1 MFEKIASFIPEFM
14 NALYNDD
21 ALKSTSLEEIR
32 DAFRKKQIQGK
43 AALLHLVETFCK
55 KDKEIVVIGSWIG
68 FTSFCLYKLGYSK
81 ITEVDPDTRLTPIAI
96 WANRFNKD
104 FAHITDDVN
113 NLNLDAFNVIINTSC
128 EHIEDNSWF
137 DNIPKGTL
145 MFLQST
151 DYESWDHTNTCSS
164 LDEMI
169 EKYPMNILHAEELY
183 LEQYS
188 RYILVGIK
196 S

>member
-1 MFEKIASFIPEFM
+1 MFEKISSFIPEFM

-21 ALKSTSLEEIR
+21 AFKSTSLKEIR

-55 KDKEIVVIGSWIG
+55 KDKEVLVIGSWIG

-81 ITEVDPDTRLTPIAI
+81 ITEVDPDVRLTPIAI
-96 WANRFNKD
+96 WSNRFNEE
-104 FAHITDDVN
+104 FTHITDDVN
-113 NLNLDAFNVIINTSC
+113 NLNLDMFDVVINTSC
-128 EHIEDNSWF
+128 EHIEDSTWF
-137 DNIPKGTL
+137 DNLKKGTL

-169 EKYPMNILHAEELY
+169 EKYPMDIVHAEELY

-196 S
+196 